1 MRHTLCLVALLLAG
15 PLHAEDAVPQG
26 YELQVLEPLGGKIL
40 RPKGWFYSEGH
51 RARTWMWTL
60 SKEDTHDGKNAYDT
74 GVRIQAFAGVRE
86 ATGKSPEAF
95 LKGFLAQKKSAAS
108 KVHKEC
114 RAADQGLFTRT
125 CLEIS
130 EGENRILYSVFWS
143 NDIDM
148 AVISI
153 AGAKTADWQANAKF
167 FDAMSAFEL
176 IDLSR
181 FPSEGS
187 SKGGARPSAPRS
199 KSGTNGGDKPQA
211 GPQGQAR

>member
-1 MRHTLCLVALLLAG
+1 MRRTLCLVALLLAVH
-15 PLHAEDAVPQG
+15 LCAEDAVPLG
-26 YELQVLEPLGGKIL
+26 YEMQVLEPLGGKIL

-51 RARTWMWTL
+51 SARSWMWTL
-60 SKEDTHDGKNAYDT
+60 SKEDTQGGKNAYDT

-95 LKGFLAQKKSAAS
+95 LKDFLAQKKSAAS
-108 KVHKEC
+108 KLHKEC
-114 RAADQGLFTRT
+114 GAVDQGLFTRT
-125 CLEIS
+125 CLEIT
-130 EGENRILYSVFWS
+130 EGDYRILYSVFWG

-153 AGAKTADWQANAKF
+153 AGAKTADWQTNAKF

-181 FPSEGS
+181 FPSEAS
-187 SKGGARPSAPRS
+187 SKGGDRPSTPRS
-199 KSGTNGGDKPQA
+199 ESGTNGGDKPQA
-211 GPQGQAR
+211 APQGQAR